1 MTPALKQHI
10 RQLDLA
16 HMLGG
21 GNLFDEATEKGPAC
35 TTTVIAALG
44 CQTLLSRVLLL
55 ELRCITLHKKHIATS
70 LAIGTRLHTSRC
82 SGICRVITNSWNIMH
97 THMHAIEEDINLKQ
111 LTGLIILGQALS
123 SGPTSGQHLGTGMA
137 TFSCV
142 RAQRTGRRLHK
153 WNSWTCFFI
162 ACNFWFSTLA
172 RLYNGLRITRKVIPR
187 TGTGERR
194 VFALARYLL
203 YCLLESEGVVVG
215 DGEEG
220 GERTRRCNSDRG
232 IDERKLRIWRAKGAF
247 GTVCC
252 VMFRCSTMI
261 IISWLPLS

>member
-1 MTPALKQHI
+1 
-10 RQLDLA
+10 
-16 HMLGG
+16 
-21 GNLFDEATEKGPAC
+21 
-35 TTTVIAALG
+35 
-44 CQTLLSRVLLL
+44 
-55 ELRCITLHKKHIATS
+55 
-70 LAIGTRLHTSRC
+70 
-82 SGICRVITNSWNIMH
+82 
-97 THMHAIEEDINLKQ
+97 MHAIEEDINLKQ